1 MKTPAAFLFLM
12 FVILIMDSCIDKETT
27 KGILTLEPKYG
38 QIQDIISIADC
49 SSPFGEYT
57 TEVHSLADG
66 SCYFIQKFDDNEV
79 PFAVKVDSINQG
91 YLIGEN
97 NSIIDTLSREDV
109 EMIRSHEIH
118 KMSIDPSHFY
128 SDLQYKKN
136 ATYKEKEH
144 ELYKGVD
151 GLGNSVH
158 IFYCREEKLI
168 SKIELQNPKDT
179 TQTIEL
185 FYDGWVQSKYGA
197 MVKEIHIVQAKKDTF
212 FFTFKSVEIR
222 GESGNTKVI

>member
-12 FVILIMDSCIDKETT
+12 FVILIMGSCAEKET
-27 KGILTLEPKYG
+27 KNRILALHENYG

-57 TEVHSLADG
+57 TEVHSLTDG

-118 KMSIDPSHFY
+118 KMSIDPNHFY
-128 SDLQYKKN
+128 SKLQF
-136 ATYKEKEH
+136 KEKVIHEDKDH
-144 ELYKGVD
+144 ELYIGED
-151 GLGNSVH
+151 RLGNPVRL
-158 IFYCREEKLI
+158 FYSSAEKLI
-168 SKIELQNPKDT
+168 SKIESRNPKDT

-185 FYDGWVQSKYGA
+185 FYDIWVQSKYGA